1 MLVPAAIA
9 RIIDP
14 KNRASAAHDSKE
26 KAQLAPGF
34 PTIRDL
40 ELPHYITATLA
51 VEVQSDVRNPYRSSY
66 CADETLGGR
75 NGPATIASGIITSKY
90 FSHLT
95 HLTD

>member
-1 MLVPAAIA
+1 MLGLYHISYCPEVDRQNSCA
-9 RIIDP
+9 RGGVLV
-14 KNRASAAHDSKE
+14 SKR

-40 ELPHYITATLA
+40 GVVNFITNGH
-51 VEVQSDVRNPYRSSY
+51 VSS
-66 CADETLGGR
+66 LSGR
-75 NGPATIASGIITSKY
+75 NGPATMASGIITSKY